1 MKLSRASTYALYGL
15 AYLAA
20 QAPGRRVPLSEIGR
34 HNGVPEKHLG
44 KIFVTLVR
52 ARILASTRGV
62 NGGFSLARPPRD
74 VSLLDVIEIVDGP
87 VSHDGCLLSRK
98 PCDDATICRLN
109 LFWKKARAGML
120 GVLGPRLEDVA
131 EPSPAA
137 VGTGGRRAGL
147 RAAGLSRVHGRL

>member
-62 NGGFSLARPPRD
+62 NGGFSLARQPRD

-87 VSHDGCLLSRK
+87 VIHDGCLLSRK

-120 GVLGPRLEDVA
+120 GVLRTATLEDVA
-131 EPSPAA
+131 GPSPAA
-137 VGTGGRRAGL
+137 VRNGRKARRSPARRG
-147 RAAGLSRVHGRL
+147 